1 MAASLPHQLSDAVF
15 VTHQAVPRP
24 GMELSSHVGGA
35 HGVVSASQLF
45 LHFFFC
51 FLHLVAD
58 ASPLHWSNR
67 TWHSSSQ
74 LWHGGCDG
82 GGADDDEGG
91 GGVGEGGG
99 GEGDGG
105 GGLGAGSR

>member
-1 MAASLPHQLSDAVF
+1 
-15 VTHQAVPRP
+15 
-24 GMELSSHVGGA
+24 MELSSHVGGA

-67 TWHSSSQ
+67 TLHSSSQ

-82 GGADDDEGG
+82 GGAGDDEGG
-91 GGVGEGGG
+91 GA
-99 GEGDGG
+99 GDGG
-105 GGLGAGSR
+105 DGGSGSHKPQVLWQLPFFLGG